1 MFCLLFVF
9 LGGGFGLVSGECE
22 WGGVSLRPAEVDAL
36 GGSCLCRDFEG
47 RRDSV

>member
-1 MFCLLFVF
+1 M
-9 LGGGFGLVSGECE
+9 SGEGG
-22 WGGVSLRPAEVDAL
+22 WGGRGSLRPAEVDAS